1 MNAKLLICVLTAAWL
16 LTPPAVDIVSTQAG
30 QHASH
35 GSTSTGN
42 TRGPLAAAVRHA
54 TERYRD
60 VNEALA
66 VGYVQFGGCV
76 SGPEEGAM
84 GVHFVEL
91 RALRRSSSRSK
102 HPEVLVYEPRE
113 RSTPPRCGRIR
124 HTGGCVA
131 WPVMTMSTLPH
142 LMGHLFHFAPGP
154 NRYGPAGVL
163 RAARL
168 GLEEQPAW
176 DIRRLE
182 PERVV
187 CGLGRNVLTRP

>member
-84 GVHFVEL
+84 GVHFSNFALFDDKLKVEE
-91 RALRRSSSRSK
+91 
-102 HPEVLVYEPRE
+102 PEVLVYEPKNGRLHLVAAE
-113 RSTPPRCGRIR
+113 YVTPAD
-124 HTGGCVA
+124 A
-131 WPVMTMSTLPH
+131 WQASHDDFDLPH

-154 NRYGPAGVL
+154 NRYGP
-163 RAARL
+163 
-168 GLEEQPAW
+168 PAFYELHVW
-176 DIRRLE
+176 AWKNNPRGTFADWNPDVSCADWE
-182 PERVV
+182 
-187 CGLGRNVLTRP
+187 GTF